1 MPKAAVKGKAKGKK
15 GGKKV
20 APPPMVVQ
28 KKVRDVILYCPYG
41 SVCQHPVLSFQSLVY
56 F

>member
-1 MPKAAVKGKAKGKK
+1 MLFLCNLSFRFRFSKKSIKMPKAAVKGKAKGKK

-28 KKVRDVILYCPYG
+28 KKVRDVGL
-41 SVCQHPVLSFQSLVY
+41 
-56 F
+56 